1 MTSSTPAD
9 PAFEDMTA
17 RARIREAAIR
27 LFTERGVERT
37 PILDIAR
44 AARVSGG
51 LVRHHFGSKDGLR
64 EACDTY
70 ATNEL
75 LRFKERAIERGKAD
89 PGFMPTFDARQ
100 VLLRRYLGRVMIDG
114 SPAAAARFAETVD
127 ATEQWFAD
135 QPGLELPDPRA
146 CAAVLAS
153 MTLGVFAMQDQIALA
168 LGEDP
173 LSPKVQGRIALAY
186 ADLYSPSLL
195 PLDLSDRTKRSRGHQ
210 PTARAANDEGRP

>member
-1 MTSSTPAD
+1 MPPDS
-9 PAFEDMTA
+9 AFEDMTA

-27 LFTERGVERT
+27 LFTERGVDRT

-51 LVRHHFGSKDGLR
+51 LVRHHFGSKDELR

-75 LRFKERAIERGKAD
+75 LRFKERVLERSKAD
-89 PGFMPTFDARQ
+89 PGFLPTFDARQ

-127 ATEQWFAD
+127 ATERWFAD
-135 QPGLELPDPRA
+135 QPGLDLPDPRA

-153 MTLGVFAMQDQIALA
+153 MTLGVFAMQDHIAVA

-173 LSPKVQGRIALAY
+173 LSTEVQQRIALAY
-186 ADLYSPSLL
+186 SGLYSPL
-195 PLDLSDRTKRSRGHQ
+195 
-210 PTARAANDEGRP
+210 AAPAGSQ